1 MSGYIAGIF
10 CAIISQPADNIVSQ
24 LGKVENREKSVRMIV
39 KEVGWKD
46 LVAKGIG
53 TRILMVGSLTGAQW
67 WIYDTFKTVMGLET
81 TGGK

>member
-10 CAIISQPADNIVSQ
+10 CAIVSQPADNIVSQ